1 MLIIIAKALNEY
13 RLKALR
19 ESIVKEIGLRPVR
32 ISRSL
37 YIIEDKLS
45 NNHITVIRRLL
56 RYYASRYIVFIRG
69 IRYLIVKYGFM
80 EKKTKH
86 YMAVK
91 RLMFKYLGLPIDK
104 STWFIPINPQNLL
117 KELTRHPVQ
126 LNFYSYIE
134 PLSTEDK
141 LYLSQEYL
149 DYINNIIENTESK
162 LKNKLKEKTIR
173 EYLRYITLLQER
185 LLTDDVGAFMSK
197 EHIITLLK
205 KLGTFKKRLLE
216 RL

>member
-1 MLIIIAKALNEY
+1 MLIIIAKAPNEY

-19 ESIVKEIGLRPVR
+19 ESIMEKTGLRPVK

-37 YIIEDKLS
+37 YIIEDELD
-45 NNHITVIRRLL
+45 NRHITVIRGLL
-56 RYYASRYIVFIRG
+56 KYYASRYIVFIRG
-69 IRYLIVKYGFM
+69 VKYLIMKYSFT

-104 STWFIPINPQNLL
+104 STWFIPISPQNML
-117 KELTRHPVQ
+117 KELTKHPIQ

-141 LYLSQEYL
+141 LNLSQEYL
-149 DYINNIIENTESK
+149 DYISKIIESMESK
-162 LKNKLKEKTIR
+162 LKNKLKEKTMR
-173 EYLRYITLLQER
+173 EYLRHITLLQER
-185 LLTDDVGAFMSK
+185 LLVDDVGTFMSK

-205 KLGTFKKRLLE
+205 KLGIFKKRLLE